1 VIRPPSGDPSSTFR
15 PGVEDVPVLD
25 GAPHISL
32 PAEVTRLRG
41 ELSRFRDE
49 LAAATE
55 HSANLEAAL
64 ATNRRIGM
72 AIGILMATR
81 KVAEEAAFDAL
92 RDASMQRN
100 EKLRDVAEDVIHT
113 GTLE

>member
-1 VIRPPSGDPSSTFR
+1 MIRPPSGDPSSTPR
-15 PGVEDVPVLD
+15 TGVEDVPVLD
-25 GAPHISL
+25 GAPHVFL

-41 ELSRFRDE
+41 EL
-49 LAAATE
+49 AAAVE
-55 HSANLEAAL
+55 HTANLEAAL

-81 KVAEEAAFDAL
+81 KIAEDVAFEAL

-100 EKLRDVAEDVIHT
+100 EKLRDVAEYVIHT